1 METDNLQVKG
11 STKLLNS
18 LANLGKAR
26 ICVTKLRLFPLFTF
40 QNNLEN
46 AIKIFGRRKTP
57 IPTHW
62 ALPSATCKVAHC
74 FLKPTN
80 TASRK

>member
-26 ICVTKLRLFPLFTF
+26 ICVTT
-40 QNNLEN
+40 
-46 AIKIFGRRKTP
+46 
-57 IPTHW
+57 
-62 ALPSATCKVAHC
+62 
-74 FLKPTN
+74 
-80 TASRK
+80 